1 MFKQPPATGLGAFG
15 NMLHLL
21 FTAIHPMTP
30 TLILTVV
37 ALYSA
42 LLFFVVW
49 LTSRNAD
56 NESYFIGNKS
66 SRWYIVA
73 YGMIGASLSGV
84 TFMSVPGAVATTQF
98 SYMQVVFGY
107 LVGYAVIGMVLM
119 PVYYKMNLTSI
130 YTYLENRFGD
140 TSYKTGSFFFILS
153 RTIGAAFRLYIV
165 INVLQTFVFDAWG
178 VPFIV
183 TVATFMVLIL
193 LYTYKGGVKTIVWTD
208 TLQTTFML
216 VTVLFSVVMI
226 SGQLGIGLKDLIGT
240 VMRSDLSQLYVADV
254 LSPNYF
260 WKNFLGGMFIAIA
273 MTGLDQEMMQKNL
286 SCKNIGE
293 AQKNMFTFSMVL
305 VVVNF
310 LFMILGAVLVF
321 YAQQNHITI
330 DPKHTDDLFP
340 DVALHHLGTITGLM
354 FIIGLIS
361 AAYPSADG
369 ALTALTTAFCFDFL
383 KLNKRTGM
391 NEQSLRRTRNIVHIS
406 FAVILLLVIAL
417 FRVINND
424 AVIRN
429 LFKVAG
435 YTYGPLLGLF
445 AFGLLTRWKV
455 RDRMVPFVCIFSP
468 AVAWYIGDHSVEWFG
483 GYKFGFELLLLNGL
497 ITYTGLALIRKR
509 GDEIPKLS

>member
-1 MFKQPPATGLGAFG
+1 
-15 NMLHLL
+15 
-21 FTAIHPMTP
+21 MTP
-30 TLILTVV
+30 GLIMTVV
-37 ALYSA
+37 AIYSI
-42 LLFFVVW
+42 LLFVVVW
-49 LTSRNAD
+49 ITSRNAD
-56 NESYFIGNKS
+56 NASYFIGNKS

-84 TFMSVPGAVATTQF
+84 TFMSVPGAVFTTEF

-107 LVGYAVIGMVLM
+107 LFGYAAIALILM
-119 PVYYKMNLTSI
+119 PVYYRMNLTSI
-130 YTYLENRFGD
+130 YTYLEERFGNA
-140 TSYKTGSFFFILS
+140 SYKTGSFFFILS
-153 RTIGAAFRLYIV
+153 RTIGASFRLYIV

-183 TVATFMVLIL
+183 TVATFMLLIL
-193 LYTYKGGVKTIVWTD
+193 LYTYQGGVKTIVWTD

-216 VTVLFSVVMI
+216 ITVVFSVVMI
-226 SGQLGIGLKDLIGT
+226 SGLLGISLGDLLGE
-240 VMRSDLSQLYVADV
+240 VMRSDFSAIYVGDI

-260 WKNFLGGMFIAIA
+260 WKNFLGGAFIAIA

-293 AQKNMFTFSMVL
+293 AQKNMFSFAAVL

-310 LFMILGAVLVF
+310 LFMILGAVLIF
-321 YAQQNHITI
+321 YAAKYQIAI
-330 DPKHTDDLFP
+330 DPKHTDNLFP
-340 DVALHHLGTITGLM
+340 EIALNHLGTLTGLM

-383 KLNKRTGM
+383 KLNKKPDLT
-391 NEQSLRRTRNIVHIS
+391 EASLKRTRHLVHIA
-406 FAVILLLVIAL
+406 FAVILLLMIVL
-417 FRVINND
+417 FRMINND

-445 AFGLLTRWKV
+445 AFGLLTRWNIK
-455 RDRMVPFVCIFSP
+455 DKWVPIVCILSP
-468 AVAWYIGDHSVEWFG
+468 AIAYFIGENAATWFN
-483 GYKFGFELLLLNGL
+483 GYKFGFEMIIVNGM
-497 ITYTGLALIRKR
+497 ITFVGLALLIK
-509 GDEIPKLS
+509 PKEGGGLVHKS

>member
-1 MFKQPPATGLGAFG
+1 
-15 NMLHLL
+15 
-21 FTAIHPMTP
+21 MTP
-30 TLILTVV
+30 GLILTVV
-37 ALYSA
+37 ALYSL

-49 LTSRNAD
+49 ITSRNAD

-107 LVGYAVIGMVLM
+107 MIGYTVIAMILM
-119 PVYYKMNLTSI
+119 PVYYSMNLTSI
-130 YTYLENRFGD
+130 YTYLERRFGNA
-140 TSYKTGSFFFILS
+140 SYKTGSFFFILS
-153 RTIGAAFRLYIV
+153 RTIGASFRIYIV

-178 VPFIV
+178 VPFVV

-216 VTVLFSVVMI
+216 ITVIVSVVMI
-226 SGQLGIGLKDLIGT
+226 SGQLGIGLTDLLGE
-240 VMRSDLSQLYVADV
+240 VMRSEISKIYVSDV

-260 WKNFLGGMFIAIA
+260 WKNFLGGAFIAIA

-293 AQKNMFTFSMVL
+293 AKKNMFSFAAVL
-305 VVVNF
+305 LVVNF
-310 LFMILGAVLVF
+310 LFLILGAVLVF
-321 YAQQNHITI
+321 YANQNNLSI
-330 DPKHTDDLFP
+330 DPKHTDNLFP
-340 DVALHHLGTITGLM
+340 EIALNHLGTFTGLL
-354 FIIGLIS
+354 FIVGLIS

-369 ALTALTTAFCFDFL
+369 ALTALTTAFCYDFL
-383 KLNKRTGM
+383 RLNKKENLSEESM
-391 NEQSLRRTRNIVHIS
+391 KRTRIIVHIS
-406 FAVILLLVIAL
+406 FAVILLLMIVL

-445 AFGLLTRWKV
+445 AFGFLTKWKIK
-455 RDRMVPFVCIFSP
+455 DKWVPLVCVISP
-468 AVAWYIGDHSVEWFG
+468 AIAYFIGEYAPQIFA
-483 GYKFGFELLLLNGL
+483 GYKFGFEMIIVNGL
-497 ITYTGLALIRKR
+497 ITFIGLMMLVRTDKAIK
-509 GDEIPKLS
+509 

>member
-1 MFKQPPATGLGAFG
+1 
-15 NMLHLL
+15 
-21 FTAIHPMTP
+21 MTP
-30 TLILTVV
+30 GLILTVV
-37 ALYSA
+37 ALYSL

-84 TFMSVPGAVATTQF
+84 TFMSVPGAVFTTQF

-107 LVGYAVIGMVLM
+107 IFGYAVIALILM
-119 PVYYKMNLTSI
+119 PVYYRMNLTSI
-130 YTYLENRFGD
+130 YSYLEDRFGD
-140 TSYKTGSFFFILS
+140 TAYKTGSFFFILS
-153 RTIGAAFRLYIV
+153 RTIGASFRLYIV

-183 TVATFMVLIL
+183 TVATFMLLIL
-193 LYTYKGGVKTIVWTD
+193 LYTYQGGVKTIVWTD

-216 VTVLFSVVMI
+216 ITVVFSVIMI
-226 SGQLGIGLKDLIGT
+226 SGQLGISAGNLFGE
-240 VMRSDLSQLYVADV
+240 VMKSDFSAIYVGDI

-260 WKNFLGGMFIAIA
+260 WKNFLGGAFIAIA

-293 AQKNMFTFSMVL
+293 AQKNMFTFSTVL

-321 YAQQNHITI
+321 YSLKNNIPI

-340 DVALHHLGTITGLM
+340 DIALHHLGTITGLM

-383 KLNKRTGM
+383 RLNKKPGAS
-391 NEQSLRRTRNIVHIS
+391 EAEIKRTRYLVHIS
-406 FAVILLLVIAL
+406 FAVILLLIIAL
-417 FRVINND
+417 FRMINND

-445 AFGLLTRWKV
+445 AVGLLTRWKIN
-455 RDRMVPFVCIFSP
+455 DKWVPLVCLLSP
-468 AVAWYIGDHSVEWFG
+468 AVAWIIGDNAATWFN
-483 GYKFGFELLLLNGL
+483 GYKFGFEMIIVNGMITFLGLMLLVR
-497 ITYTGLALIRKR
+497 RK
-509 GDEIPKLS
+509 